1 MVSSS
6 AFDMLF
12 ILVIGLCLVLMYF
25 IWQISSELN
34 YHEELL
40 KDHIE
45 AINNHAEHLENAK
58 DVLNDHAKH
67 IDNINGFL
75 KDLGDCLDAEDE
87 EEDIGGGDDQNG

>member
-1 MVSSS
+1 MVSSLN
-6 AFDMLF
+6 ALA

-25 IWQISSELN
+25 VWKVSSELK

-45 AINNHAEHLENAK
+45 AINNHAEHIENAK

-87 EEDIGGGDDQNG
+87 EEDAEGGDDQNG